1 MIETL
6 IILGLGLAV
15 AAALA
20 AFLGLGMGSG
30 AGNWAKQAAASIFVR
45 AEARGAF
52 RKLPAFDRDFLG
64 EYPALRILED
74 NYHVI
79 RDECLGLLGKKF
91 AIPNIDALSA
101 TYTSAG
107 IHTIS
112 WKSFMFKSGKF
123 VNENC
128 ALAPRT
134 AAILR
139 QIPDVYTAFFSILEP
154 NQYIK
159 PHWGYWKGFVRY
171 HLGVV
176 IPENNRDQLCWLRIN
191 SQPEAQDRSRREEIE
206 NGEKYYWKNGAGVLF
221 DDTFLHDAAN
231 ELNEVRVV
239 LFLDIA
245 RKMPWHLSLVNRLF
259 LFIAH
264 ADASVRRIRV
274 NARVNNPAAS

>member
-1 MIETL
+1 MIIVLTA
-6 IILGLGLAV
+6 LGIGLALGV
-15 AAALA
+15 ALLT
-20 AFLGLGMGSG
+20 FLGRGLGSG
-30 AGNWAKQAAASIFVR
+30 AGNWAKEAAASIFVR

-52 RKLPAFDRDFLG
+52 RKLPAFDREFLG
-64 EYPALRILED
+64 EYPALRTLEE

-79 RDECLGLLGKKF
+79 RDECLGLLGRKL

-101 TYTSAG
+101 TYTSTG
-107 IHTIS
+107 IHTIA

-128 ALAPRT
+128 ALAPKT

-139 QIPDVYTAFFSILEP
+139 RIPGVYTAFFSILEP

-191 SQPEAQDRSRREEIE
+191 SKPEAQDRSRREEIE

-231 ELNEVRVV
+231 ESNEVRVV

-245 RKMPWHLSLVNRLF
+245 RNMPWHLSLMNRLF

-274 NARVNNPAAS
+274 NARVNNPAVS

>member
-1 MIETL
+1 MIIVLTA
-6 IILGLGLAV
+6 LGIGLALGV
-15 AAALA
+15 ALLT
-20 AFLGLGMGSG
+20 FLGRGLGSG
-30 AGNWAKQAAASIFVR
+30 AGNWAKEAAASIFVR

-52 RKLPAFDRDFLG
+52 RKLPAFDREFLG
-64 EYPALRILED
+64 EYPALRTLEE

-79 RDECLGLLGKKF
+79 RDECLGLLGRKL

-101 TYTSAG
+101 IYTSTG
-107 IHTIS
+107 IHTIA

-128 ALAPRT
+128 ALAPKT

-139 QIPDVYTAFFSILEP
+139 RIPGVYTAFFSILEP

-231 ELNEVRVV
+231 ESNEVRVV

-245 RKMPWHLSLVNRLF
+245 RNMPWHLSLMNRLF

-274 NARVNNPAAS
+274 NARVNNPAVS